1 METLAELVAQAAA
14 LPDRPC
20 TAVACAADPDVLGAV
35 QHAVSK
41 GLAVFKLFGDKAELE
56 EEIRKNF
63 PDLLGSPDVELIGV
77 AGQVQAAEAAVDAVS
92 NAEAQVL
99 MKGNLPTAVLMKAV
113 LRKESGLRTGSIL
126 SHVALFEIPG
136 YKKLLYLTDS
146 AMSLLPDLQTKSQ
159 IIRNAVAVARSCGLE
174 QPVVVPL
181 AAVEAVNPAMQAT
194 LDAAA
199 LTMMNQR
206 GQLGNCIVDGPLA
219 LDNAISLDAARHKN
233 LSGPAAG
240 NADIL
245 VAPNL
250 EAANMLYKSLTYFAG
265 AKVGGIIQGASA
277 PIVITSRA
285 DSAETKL
292 HSLALALLASKN

>member
-1 METLAELVAQAAA
+1 METLAELVEQAAS

-20 TAVACAADPDVLGAV
+20 TAVACAADPDILRAV

-56 EEIRKNF
+56 EEIRKTC
-63 PDLLGSPDVELIGV
+63 PELLGSPDVELV
-77 AGQVQAAEAAVDAVS
+77 AAAGQVQAAEAAVDAVS
-92 NAEAQVL
+92 GGEAQVL
-99 MKGNLPTAVLMKAV
+99 MKGNLTTAVLMKAA
-113 LRKESGLRTGSIL
+113 LRKESGLRTGSVL
-126 SHVALFEIPG
+126 SHVALFEVPG

-174 QPVVVPL
+174 RPIVVPL

-206 GQLGNCIVDGPLA
+206 GQLEDCIVDGPLA
-219 LDNAISLDAARHKN
+219 LDNAISLEAARHKN
-233 LSGPAAG
+233 LTGPAAG

-292 HSLALALLASKN
+292 NSLALALLVSKN